1 MIETRNGNLVVSNKS
16 ILVREV
22 TSSICD
28 RQPMDWLLKRFPLTT
43 EDIFECVSTISDLDD
58 FDNSQH
64 IKIVNDGDAQ
74 DIQLRTTAI
83 SDTMFLKLISFGRI
97 FSPNVENIDELYNIG
112 FKQVAIECYTD
123 LVEGNL
129 DFENSELHDI
139 VFQAFDKCLENTAR
153 PEVILELLQEDET
166 T

>member
-1 MIETRNGNLVVSNKS
+1 MIETRNGNLVVSKKS
-16 ILVREV
+16 ILVRQV
-22 TSSICD
+22 TTSICD
-28 RQPMDWLLKRFPLTT
+28 RQPMDWLLKRYPLTK
-43 EDIFECVSTISDLDD
+43 EDIFECIDTISDLDD

-83 SDTMFLKLISFGRI
+83 SDIMFLKLIAFGRI
-97 FSPNVENIDELYNIG
+97 FSPKVDNIDDLYNIG

-153 PEVILELLQEDET
+153 PEVILELLKEDET
-166 T
+166 

>member
-1 MIETRNGNLVVSNKS
+1 MIETRNGNLVVSKKS
-16 ILVREV
+16 ILVRQV

-28 RQPMDWLLKRFPLTT
+28 RQPMDWLLKRYPLTK
-43 EDIFECVSTISDLDD
+43 EDIFECIDTISDLDD

-83 SDTMFLKLISFGRI
+83 SDIMFLKLIAFGRI
-97 FSPNVENIDELYNIG
+97 FSPKVDNIDDLYNIG

-153 PEVILELLQEDET
+153 PEVILELLKEDET
-166 T
+166 

>member
-43 EDIFECVSTISDLDD
+43 EDIFECVNTISDLDD

-74 DIQLRTTAI
+74 DIQLRTKI
-83 SDTMFLKLISFGRI
+83 SKFYKRNKFVKIMKINHHGFFQ
-97 FSPNVENIDELYNIG
+97 NELPMN
-112 FKQVAIECYTD
+112 AT
-123 LVEGNL
+123 
-129 DFENSELHDI
+129 
-139 VFQAFDKCLENTAR
+139 
-153 PEVILELLQEDET
+153 
-166 T
+166 

>member
-1 MIETRNGNLVVSNKS
+1 MIETRNGNLVVSKKS
-16 ILVREV
+16 ILVRQV
-22 TSSICD
+22 TTSICD
-28 RQPMDWLLKRFPLTT
+28 RQPMDWLLKRYPLTK
-43 EDIFECVSTISDLDD
+43 EDIFECIDTISDLDD

-83 SDTMFLKLISFGRI
+83 SDIMFLKLIAFGRI
-97 FSPNVENIDELYNIG
+97 YSPKVDNIDDLYNIG

-153 PEVILELLQEDET
+153 PEVILELLKEDET
-166 T
+166 

>member
-1 MIETRNGNLVVSNKS
+1 MIETRNGNLVVSKKS
-16 ILVREV
+16 ILVRQV

-28 RQPMDWLLKRFPLTT
+28 RQPMDWLLKRYPLTK
-43 EDIFECVSTISDLDD
+43 EDIFECIDTISDLDD

-83 SDTMFLKLISFGRI
+83 SDIMFLKLIAFGRI
-97 FSPNVENIDELYNIG
+97 FSPNVDNIDDLYNIG

-153 PEVILELLQEDET
+153 PEVILELLKEDET
-166 T
+166 